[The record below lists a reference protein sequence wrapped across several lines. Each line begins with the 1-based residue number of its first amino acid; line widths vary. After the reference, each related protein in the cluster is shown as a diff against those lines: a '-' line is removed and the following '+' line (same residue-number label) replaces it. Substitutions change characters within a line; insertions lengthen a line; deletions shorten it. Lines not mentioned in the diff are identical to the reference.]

1 VGVKNRVTN
10 ITSKLILAG
19 SALVT
24 LIITPTISYEP
35 FNTPKFLIST
45 VLAFSLL
52 FLLFTSISFKSF
64 FKTNPIVIILLII
77 FVIQSLL
84 VLFKSKNTLTLQLFG
99 IDGRNTGLILY
110 INLLVILLATSIVRS
125 KEFIKNLVIT
135 LILVGL
141 VNLLYGVIQFIGR
154 DPINWNN
161 SYNPI
166 IGFFGN
172 PNFQSAFLGIAGA
185 SSFALFFKGKATL
198 PYRSILF
205 ILFLLDLFLIVASKS
220 QQGILVFGSGF
231 FVSSYL
237 MLLKS
242 KKYFRISKYFGLSI
256 VLSVTFVVLD
266 IFQKVPWESILYK
279 PSVSNR
285 GDLWRAA
292 WRMALDN
299 PFTGVGFDSYEYY
312 YRTYRDDVSIITRG
326 ASTTSNSA
334 HNVFLDILSSGGFI
348 LLAAYLGI
356 LILVILSAIKVL
368 KREVEY
374 NIYFVAL
381 FAAWVA
387 YQIQSIISINQIGL
401 AVWGWVLSGAIIGY
415 ERHTSGAF
423 ELEVVKNAKSSL
435 MIYTKVVAGAVIG
448 IIIGI
453 IPLNTDVAFRTAL
466 DSKQIKLVQE
476 SAYKWPQSPQR
487 MFLVA
492 DLFKQN
498 SLFELSA
505 QVARDATI
513 KFPRS
518 YENWELLSTLGSI
531 SNLEKQNALDKMKEL
546 DPLNPN
552 VK

>member
-1 VGVKNRVTN
+1 MASN
-10 ITSKLILAG
+10 LILAG
-19 SALVT
+19 SALAT
-24 LIITPTISYEP
+24 LIITPNISYEP

-52 FLLFTSISFKSF
+52 ILLLTSINLKSF
-64 FKTNPIVIILLII
+64 LKTNPMLTSLLLIFI
-77 FVIQSLL
+77 IQSLL
-84 VLFKSKNTLTLQLFG
+84 VLFRSKNTFTLQLFG

-110 INLLVILLATSIVRS
+110 INLLVVLLATSIVSS
-125 KEFIKNLVIT
+125 KGFIKNLINT
-135 LILVGL
+135 LMLCGL
-141 VNLLYGVIQFIGR
+141 LNLLYGVIQFIGR
-154 DPINWNN
+154 DPIDWNN

-166 IGFFGN
+166 IGYFGN
-172 PNFQSAFLGIAGA
+172 PNFQSAFLGIVGA
-185 SSFALFFKGKATL
+185 STFALFFKSKVTL
-198 PYRSILF
+198 VYRSILF
-205 ILFLLDLFLIVASKS
+205 IFLLLDLFLIIASKS
-220 QQGILVFGSGF
+220 QQGILVFASGF

-256 VLSVTFVVLD
+256 VLSITVVVLD
-266 IFQKVPWESILYK
+266 IFQKVPWESVLYK

-292 WRMALDN
+292 WRMASDN

-312 YRTYRDDVSIITRG
+312 YRTYRDEVSIITRG

-348 LLAAYLGI
+348 LLAIYLGI
-356 LILVILSAIKVL
+356 FILVILSAIKVL
-368 KREVEY
+368 KREDEY

-381 FAAWVA
+381 FAAWIA

-401 AVWGWVLSGAIIGY
+401 ALWGWILSGAIIGY
-415 ERHTSGAF
+415 ERHTFGAL